1 MRSVTNENK
10 AEVTNKTNFHIRII
24 NNYYYNFDILSDVI
38 NLELRWEDYGTGN
51 RVGWCS
57 HTFKISFDKKL
68 HTSVEII
75 CKSILQAVRARKPYE
90 LITDEEYEEELL
102 SLIIYFT
109 ENCASNF
116 PHLNKKGTVV
126 IKTLKNTIK
135 KSDSLNAFDW
145 ECETETVELVCDKNK
160 KFYIVITVESTTAEN
175 NGRPSTRRNVK
186 KFETNITFLDLSEIK
201 ETNYENHIISEFITL
216 LYSKQATAYDMKE
229 IKLYKKCKENGYCIC
244 LYGTAYNAGGTLYF
258 DLEND
263 YFRNHSI
270 EDFCDFVQKKCIW
283 NNEDYFSDYREVIKQ
298 NHTILKLFKGE
309 FI

>member
-1 MRSVTNENK
+1 MDK
-10 AEVTNKTNFHIRII
+10 K
-24 NNYYYNFDILSDVI
+24 
-38 NLELRWEDYGTGN
+38 
-51 RVGWCS
+51 
-57 HTFKISFDKKL
+57 KKL

-75 CKSILQAVRARKPYE
+75 CKSILQAVRARQPYE
-90 LITDEEYEEELL
+90 LITDEEELL

-135 KSDSLNAFDW
+135 KSDSPNAFDW

-160 KFYIVITVESTTAEN
+160 N
-175 NGRPSTRRNVK
+175 
-186 KFETNITFLDLSEIK
+186 
-201 ETNYENHIISEFITL
+201 IISEFITL